1 MAKANKAPQHDT
13 PKTAEWFEHAV
24 LHATPQ
30 TGILDGTDRGLW
42 TLIEQSGLL
51 AGLWRQHRTLGR
63 DLDVAAVSNSL
74 SECLAA
80 IVHCAH
86 VLDVSLE
93 SLMIQQI
100 EQMQRTQTSRTTKP
114 RKETSQSVAPRQPT
128 PIRQQAAP
136 SVAPEPP
143 VSTKHRTPV
152 AIGTAKPQKTSP
164 ASSQKGSDTPPSLP
178 TVSRQKRTKQTTAIA
193 ANTLQP
199 AERPQQT
206 PPPLVATQEI
216 PRKRGRPAKHTE
228 PMASATPISAAPS
241 TAPITQRRTAH
252 RS

>member
-1 MAKANKAPQHDT
+1 MAKASKATQHDA
-13 PKTAEWFEHAV
+13 PKTAEWFQHAV
-24 LHATPQ
+24 LQATPT

-63 DLDVAAVSNSL
+63 DLDVAAVSRSL
-74 SECLAA
+74 GECLAA

-93 SLMIQQI
+93 SLMTQQI
-100 EQMQRTQTSRTTKP
+100 ERMQIVQTSRTTKP
-114 RKETSQSVAPRQPT
+114 RKETSQSVATRQPT

-136 SVAPEPP
+136 NTAPEPP

-152 AIGTAKPQKTSP
+152 PIGTAKPQEP
-164 ASSQKGSDTPPSLP
+164 APQMAKKAPETPSAQPRRGRS
-178 TVSRQKRTKQTTAIA
+178 KQSTAIA
-193 ANTLQP
+193 ASTSQLS
-199 AERPQQT
+199 ERPQQA
-206 PPPLVATQEI
+206 PPLLVATQEI

-228 PMASATPISAAPS
+228 SMASATPIVAALSAAPPS
-241 TAPITQRRTAH
+241 RRRTAQ